1 MNHIEI
7 YSTNQCPW
15 CNRAK
20 SLLQAKGLDYEEI
33 DVSSDQARL
42 VEMVERS
49 GRRTV
54 PQIFIDDIAIG
65 GFNELSKLDLSEIK
79 AKKSANDTHY

>member
-1 MNHIEI
+1 MNHIAI

-65 GFNELSKLDLSEIK
+65 GFDELSKLDLSEIK